1 MIMKKDNKQI
11 IKNKEKDKRLRL
23 VVSRSNR
30 NIFAQIVDDTGKT
43 LLGMSTLS
51 IKGKNTKKE
60 ASFKLGE
67 LMAKEALKKKIKK
80 IAFDRNGYRY
90 HGRIKALA
98 EGLRKGGL
106 EF

>member
-1 MIMKKDNKQI
+1 MKKDNKQI
-11 IKNKEKDKRLRL
+11 KTKEKDQRLRL
-23 VVSRSNR
+23 VVSRSNK
-30 NIFAQIVDDTGKT
+30 NIFAQIVDDNGKT

-51 IKGKNTKKE
+51 IKEKNTKKE

-90 HGRIKALA
+90 HGRVKALA